1 MHRSLLGVAAAVV
14 ISTSAPLTVRAA
26 DTFDPQTVIAL
37 ERQALD
43 RWGRGDPGGYLEIYA
58 PEVTYFDPQRERR
71 VDGLDALT
79 KLFEPIKGLV
89 KTDRYEMIGPK
100 VYHDGNLAV
109 LSFNLETYGSVGGGP
124 TTMVPW
130 NVTSVY
136 ALIDGRWKIVHH
148 HFSITKPD
156 R

>member
-1 MHRSLLGVAAAVV
+1 MHRSLMGATAAIVT
-14 ISTSAPLTVRAA
+14 STFAPLAVHAA
-26 DTFDPQTVIAL
+26 DNFDPETVIAL

-71 VDGLDALT
+71 VDGLDAL
-79 KLFEPIKGLV
+79 KALFEPIKGLV
-89 KTDRYEMIGPK
+89 KTSRYEIIGPS
-100 VYHDGNLAV
+100 VYHDGNVAV
-109 LSFNLETYGSVGGGP
+109 LSFNLETHGSLGDGP
-124 TTMVPW
+124 ITMTPW

-148 HFSITKPD
+148 HFSITKPGP
-156 R
+156 